1 MRHKQ
6 APKHL
11 STETPEFG
19 LSVFRYFGTLPL
31 RHFGV
36 LASLLVLLGAAC
48 RPQYLT
54 IRPGCTFRVMDEDTG
69 LPIPDAKIRVVTL
82 NAERDTV
89 GTWNLR
95 TDELGL
101 AGMAT
106 VRELKRREVG
116 GASKPD
122 AYDFIAGLEAEGYQ
136 YYSLRIAPGLVV
148 VRLSRNYSVACL
160 GGVVEWSSGQ
170 VV

>member
-1 MRHKQ
+1 MRHWP
-6 APKHL
+6 AGFAL
-11 STETPEFG
+11 FA
-19 LSVFRYFGTLPL
+19 L
-31 RHFGV
+31 
-36 LASLLVLLGAAC
+36 LAAAC
-48 RPQYLT
+48 LPRLVT
-54 IRPGCTFRVMDEDTG
+54 IRPGCEFRVVDADTG